1 MWKIFRNIAY
11 QSCDEMRRP
20 KNVEKYQYNYSE
32 SKLLRKLSSAARWA
46 GAKVVYAVLL
56 LYYVLRSD
64 EVPLKEKSKILG
76 ALGYFILPAD
86 MVLDFIP
93 MLGYSDDMA
102 ALLWAL
108 HSVATNI
115 SPQIKSKAKERLGE
129 LIKSYDEQ
137 KINDVI

>member
-1 MWKIFRNIAY
+1 
-11 QSCDEMRRP
+11 MRRP

-32 SKLLRKLSSAARWA
+32 SKLLRKLSSVARWA

-64 EVPLKEKSKILG
+64 EVPLKEKSKIRG

>member
-1 MWKIFRNIAY
+1 
-11 QSCDEMRRP
+11 MRRP

-56 LYYVLRSD
+56 LYYVLRSN

-76 ALGYFILPAD
+76 TLGYFILPTD

-93 MLGYSDDMA
+93 LLGYSDDMA

-115 SPQIKSKAKERLGE
+115 TPQIKQQAKKRLGE
-129 LIKSYDEQ
+129 LLESYDER
-137 KINDVI
+137 KIDEVL

>member
-11 QSCDEMRRP
+11 QSYDKMRRP